1 MSSIKL
7 KHSGGNSVSL
17 NPPTSAPTSSEVAFK
32 LPTSDGSAGQV
43 LKTDGSGNLS
53 WVTITDTNDYVKL
66 LDNSGSNL
74 GSSVIFDNLDI
85 TTYKYFDLVGT
96 FQPIDDGGEF
106 QFRYRTGGA
115 SGADYSGANYNSGID
130 FMYINNNQS
139 QGTIDNWSRWK
150 LTQGIGNHASEAVS
164 ITMRISM
171 AESGDPEPMQWLRN
185 FATWMFTSRD
195 NGNAAEHG
203 TGQGH
208 LYNTGVYP
216 TGFRLY
222 FSNSNDGIAAYDYSL
237 YGIKR

>member
-32 LPTSDGSAGQV
+32 LPNADGSAGQV
-43 LKTDGSGNLS
+43 LKTDGNGNLS
-53 WVTITDTNDYVKL
+53 WVTSTDTNDYVKL

-115 SGADYSGANYNSGID
+115 SGADYSTANYNSGID
-130 FMYINNNQS
+130 FIYPDNNQS
-139 QGTIDNWSRWK
+139 QGTINNWSRWK

-164 ITMRISM
+164 ITMRIGM
-171 AESGDPEPMQWLRN
+171 AQSGDPEPMQWFRN
-185 FATWMFTSRD
+185 FATWRFTGRD
-195 NGNAAEHG
+195 NGNNAEHG
-203 TGQGH
+203 GGSGH

-222 FSNSNDGIAAYDYSL
+222 FNASNEGIAAYDYSL